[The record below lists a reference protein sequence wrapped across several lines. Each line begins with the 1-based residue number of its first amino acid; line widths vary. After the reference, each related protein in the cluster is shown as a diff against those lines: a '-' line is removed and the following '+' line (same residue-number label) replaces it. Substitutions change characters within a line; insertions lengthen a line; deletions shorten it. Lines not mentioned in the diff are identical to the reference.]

1 MAPTGSIHTGS
12 SVIEGSVIESARALL
27 IDPQDRVLLIKL
39 AIGRTRSLPAAETQL
54 TAVWHLIQ
62 AKGNPASSAPGISLG
77 NRGLTAHRS
86 RPSGKNIG
94 NRKFKLGELI
104 MSSTNQE
111 IIGRTPMQDQSI
123 NHLIKWG
130 DHLSVGHPEIDAQHK
145 EIYEFGAEIY
155 ESWRDGVRLG
165 ELRISTDRL
174 YTLLRAHFTYEE
186 RLLAKIGYGDLKLHA
201 AEHRSMLKELQA
213 MREHFKTLSDDDDSP
228 GGSVLSPN
236 WSVMQF
242 ILGFAFGHVMT
253 SDMSYVQPLQASSS
267 SQQQTSGSV

>member
-1 MAPTGSIHTGS
+1 MQQTPEDLQRIA
-12 SVIEGSVIESARALL
+12 ART
-27 IDPQDRVLLIKL
+27 L
-39 AIGRTRSLPAAETQL
+39 AHYDQNA
-54 TAVWHLIQ
+54 Q
-62 AKGNPASSAPGISLG
+62 AFWEA

-86 RPSGKNIG
+86 RLSGKNIG
-94 NRKFKLGELI
+94 NRKFKLGEPG

-111 IIGRTPMQDQSI
+111 IIGRTQMQDQTV

-155 ESWRDGVRLG
+155 ESWRDGVRVG
-165 ELRISTDRL
+165 ELRISTDKL
-174 YTLLRAHFTYEE
+174 YGLLRTHFIYEE
-186 RLLAKIGYGDLKLHA
+186 RLLAKIGYGDLKRHA

-213 MREHFKTLSDDDDSP
+213 MSEHFKTLCDDDDSP

-253 SDMSYVQPLQASSS
+253 SDMSYVQPLKV
-267 SQQQTSGSV
+267 GSNSEQGTDDSV